1 MFSENI
7 FNGKECCNCHRK
19 CSMFS
24 HLSTEEM
31 MYIEENRYEAR
42 FKSGEVIFK
51 QGSPTSHIVSF
62 STGLAKLYM
71 EAHNQRDVII
81 SLVQPTTLIGGPGL
95 YIDGRHKFSLAAL
108 MDCNVCFIDIKPFKE
123 LIKSNSNFAVSL
135 IEDISLKDFRLMQ
148 RLVNTSIKQS
158 HGRMAE
164 TLLYLSDTVF
174 EKGEFDIVLSR
185 QELADITGMS
195 KEGAIRILKEFKND
209 GLIEC
214 DNQNFKILDT
224 RRLEEISL
232 NG

>member
-7 FNGKECCNCHRK
+7 FNCHNCTNCLERCK
-19 CSMFS
+19 MFN
-24 HLSTEEM
+24 HLSMDEM
-31 MYIEENRYEAR
+31 RYINDNRYEAKFR
-42 FKSGEVIFK
+42 AGEIIFK

-62 STGLAKLYM
+62 SVGLAKLYM
-71 EAHNQRDVII
+71 EANNQRDVII

-108 MDCNVCFIDIKPFKE
+108 VDCNVCFIDIKPFKE
-123 LIKSNSNFAVSL
+123 LIRSNTDFAISL
-135 IEDISLKDFRLMQ
+135 IEDISLKDYRLMQ

-164 TLLYLSDTVF
+164 TLLYLADTVF
-174 EKGEFDIVLSR
+174 MKDEFDIVLSR

-195 KEGAIRILKEFKND
+195 KEGAIRILKEFKSD
-209 GLIEC
+209 GLIDCE
-214 DNQNFKILDT
+214 NQIFRILDIK
-224 RRLEEISL
+224 RLEEISI

>member
-7 FNGKECCNCHRK
+7 FNCHNCTNCLERCK
-19 CSMFS
+19 MFN
-24 HLSTEEM
+24 HLSMDEM
-31 MYIEENRYEAR
+31 RYINDNRYEAKFR
-42 FKSGEVIFK
+42 AGEIIFK

-62 STGLAKLYM
+62 SVGLAKLYM
-71 EAHNQRDVII
+71 EANNQRDVII

-108 MDCNVCFIDIKPFKE
+108 VDCNVCFIDIKPFKE
-123 LIKSNSNFAVSL
+123 LIRSNTDFAISL
-135 IEDISLKDFRLMQ
+135 IEDISLKDYRLMQ

-164 TLLYLSDTVF
+164 TLLYLADTVF
-174 EKGEFDIVLSR
+174 MKDEFAIVLSR

-195 KEGAIRILKEFKND
+195 KEGAIRILKEFKSD
-209 GLIEC
+209 GLIDCE
-214 DNQNFKILDT
+214 NQIFRILDIK
-224 RRLEEISL
+224 RLEEISI